1 MIDMSEVFAHGGL
14 LESSLQSYS
23 YREGQYDMAELVM
36 RAFREEKHAV
46 IEAGTGTGKS
56 FAYLAPIMAELDDDK
71 SRRFVVATST
81 IPLEKQLYEKDIPFL
96 KEALSS
102 DIDIAVLYGRA
113 NYLCIRKYREAVAE
127 GGSGDVGVQAL
138 ASWVE
143 STDTG
148 ARADIDDPRA
158 ARLFAPLACD
168 DKDCP
173 GYRCPFF
180 QECFFY
186 GARRKAE
193 KADLI
198 VTNHHIL
205 LYDAK
210 YRAETE
216 KDFDD
221 DAVLPSYQYA
231 VIDEA
236 HHIEKE
242 ATEIF
247 SDVFST
253 SLVSRY
259 LDYMTRHERRFG
271 SASILDF
278 LSTEEKVRGT
288 GKEIAS
294 DIAHIRT
301 LLQNFDASLSS
312 MIMEYG
318 RGENDVLF
326 QSDFFTRF
334 RERISDSEWL
344 GEELRKIGQKVYQ
357 GYNENPSESNATA
370 LELLMRYGSTISSFG
385 DTLTAWMRF
394 SDWDGR
400 IPYAERYQDGRYE
413 IRISPMDT
421 GPVLSRYLV
430 RNLKSVIYSSAT
442 LSVNGGF
449 SYFESRSGLLEEKD
463 RELSGIFPSPFEYRK
478 NLMLLLPHDGVSFHK
493 DRSSEYSE
501 YVADAVYEAI
511 SAAGGGALVLFT
523 SRDMMNSVYSR
534 LRGRIDGLLKQDD
547 AALRSSLLS
556 AFCSD
561 EDSSLFALSSFWEGI
576 DAPGR
581 TLRLVIIVKLP
592 FPVPTAPI
600 EAARS
605 MNIEKKGGRVFF
617 EMSLPDATLRL
628 KQGLGRLIRSEEDRG
643 VVLILDNRILSHGY
657 GRIMISSLPEC
668 YIPEDTSL
676 GNIALKIE
684 RFLY

>member
-14 LESSLQSYS
+14 LENSLPSYS
-23 YREGQYDMAELVM
+23 YREGQYDMAELVSK
-36 RAFREEKHAV
+36 AFREEKHAV

-56 FAYLAPIMAELDDDK
+56 FSYLAPIMAEIAEDRSK
-71 SRRFVVATST
+71 RFVVATST

-102 DIDIAVLYGRA
+102 DIEVAVLYGRA
-113 NYLCIRKYREAVAE
+113 NYLCMRKYREGME
-127 GGSGDVGVQAL
+127 NSGSDRNARAL
-138 ASWVE
+138 SDWVE

-148 ARADIDDPRA
+148 ARADIEDPRA
-158 ARLFAPLACD
+158 ARLFSPLACD
-168 DKDCP
+168 DKDCASF
-173 GYRCPFF
+173 RCPFF

-186 GARRKAE
+186 NARRRAE

-210 YRAETE
+210 YRAEAE
-216 KDFDD
+216 KDFSD
-221 DAVLPSYQYA
+221 DAVLPSYDYA

-247 SDVFST
+247 SDAFST
-253 SLVSRY
+253 ALVSRY
-259 LDYMTRHERRFG
+259 LDYMTRRERRFG

-288 GKEIAS
+288 GKDIAS

-301 LLQNFDASLSS
+301 MLLGFDTSLSS
-312 MIMEYG
+312 MIAEYRSG
-318 RGENDVLF
+318 SDDVLF
-326 QSDFFTRF
+326 LPDFYSRF
-334 RERISDSEWL
+334 QDRVRDFECL
-344 GEELRKIGQKVYQ
+344 GEELRRIGQKIYG
-357 GYNENPSESNATA
+357 GYSENPSESNVTA
-370 LELLMRYGSTISSFG
+370 LELLVRYGNVLSSFG
-385 DTLTAWMRF
+385 DTLTSWMRF
-394 SDWDGR
+394 TDWEGR
-400 IPYAERYQDGRYE
+400 IPYAERYQDGKYE

-449 SYFESRSGLLEEKD
+449 SYFESRSGLSEEKE
-463 RELSGIFPSPFEYRK
+463 RTLSGIFPSPFEYSR
-478 NLMLLLPHDGVSFHK
+478 NLMLLLPHDGASFHK
-493 DRSSEYSE
+493 DRSAEYSE
-501 YVADAVYEAI
+501 YVAEAVYEAI
-511 SAAGGGALVLFT
+511 EAAGGGALVLFT
-523 SRDMMNSVYSR
+523 SREMMNAVYSR
-534 LRGRIDGLLKQDD
+534 LRGKIGNLMKQDD

-592 FPVPTAPI
+592 FYVTTDPI
-600 EAARS
+600 EDARS

-617 EMSLPDATLRL
+617 EMSLPEATLKL
-628 KQGLGRLIRSEEDRG
+628 KQGLGRLIRSEDDRG

-657 GRIMISSLPEC
+657 GRIMLSSLPEC
-668 YIPEDTSL
+668 YIPDDASL
-676 GNIALKIE
+676 GNIAMKIE

>member
-14 LESSLQSYS
+14 LENSLPSYS
-23 YREGQYDMAELVM
+23 YREGQYEMAELVA

-56 FAYLAPIMAELDDDK
+56 FAYLAPIMAEADEDK

-102 DIDIAVLYGRA
+102 DIEVAVLYGRA
-113 NYLCIRKYREAVAE
+113 NYLCVRKYREAVE
-127 GGSGDVGVQAL
+127 GGSNDRNAEAF

-148 ARADIDDPRA
+148 ARADIEDPRA
-158 ARLFAPLACD
+158 ARLFPPLACD
-168 DKDCP
+168 DKDCASF
-173 GYRCPFF
+173 RCPFF

-186 GARRKAE
+186 SARRRAE

-216 KDFDD
+216 KDFDE
-221 DAVLPSYQYA
+221 DAVLPAYQYA

-247 SDVFST
+247 SEAFSS

-278 LSTEEKVRGT
+278 LSTEERIRGT
-288 GKEIAS
+288 GRDIAAA
-294 DIAHIRT
+294 IAHIRT
-301 LLQNFDASLSS
+301 LLMQFDSSLSS
-312 MIMEYG
+312 MIEEYRPG
-318 RGENDVLF
+318 SDDVLF
-326 QSDFFTRF
+326 LSDFYSRF
-334 RERISDSEWL
+334 QDRIRDSEWL
-344 GEELRKIGQKVYQ
+344 GEELRKIGQKIYE
-357 GYNENPSESNATA
+357 GYNENPSESNVTA
-370 LELLMRYGSTISSFG
+370 LELLMRYGATLSSFG
-385 DTLTAWMRF
+385 DTLTAWMHF

-400 IPYAERYQDGRYE
+400 IPYAERCQDGKYE
-413 IRISPMDT
+413 IRISPMET
-421 GPVLSRYLV
+421 GPVLSKYLLKH
-430 RNLKSVIYSSAT
+430 LKSVIYSSAT
-442 LSVNGGF
+442 LSVNGAF
-449 SYFESRSGLLEEKD
+449 SYFESRAGLYEEKE

-493 DRSSEYSE
+493 DRSSEYSA
-501 YVADAVYEAI
+501 YVAEAVYEAI
-511 SAAGGGALVLFT
+511 NAAGGGALVLFT
-523 SRDMMNSVYSR
+523 SREMMNSVYSR
-534 LRGRIDGLLKQDD
+534 LRGRIDDLMKQDD

-556 AFCSD
+556 AFCSRQ
-561 EDSSLFALSSFWEGI
+561 DSSLFALSSFWEGI

-592 FPVPTAPI
+592 FSVPTAPI

-617 EMSLPDATLRL
+617 EMSLPEATLKL
-628 KQGLGRLIRSEEDRG
+628 KQGLGRLIRSEDDRG

-668 YIPEDTSL
+668 YIPEDSSL
-676 GNIALKIE
+676 GNIAMKIE